1 MFLAIG
7 DENGMGNEIWITEE
21 GEFKIRK
28 GIKWYTYR
36 TDWIG
41 QEKAKQLYRELEK
54 IIQLQES
61 ER

>member
-1 MFLAIG
+1 
-7 DENGMGNEIWITEE
+7 MGNEIWITEE

-41 QEKAKQLYRELEK
+41 QEKAKQLYQELEK

-61 ER
+61 EPQ